1 MQPFRE
7 ESITAIQLEQ
17 LKRKRAELEG
27 EPGAV
32 SRDTKVVFPA
42 QNQGGSVPDL
52 SHLSDGKFDRESE
65 EAESSAVPKALLQK
79 ILRKEDETP
88 LTTLAVRELQ
98 KLQTEKVYQKTVV
111 RIR

>member
-42 QNQGGSVPDL
+42 QNQGSVSDL
-52 SHLSDGKFDRESE
+52 SHLSEGKFDRESE